1 MDLRLNGISSKN
13 SLLFLNLLR
22 ERNLQA
28 KQNRFGPVLSNY
40 ITAREF
46 DATFILL
53 LSDLWGADL
62 TQPANAPWPGD
73 NGDWTMWDGYLNQ
86 LISDIKSHQIATKL
100 VIDIWNEP
108 EASAFWNRSQ
118 TQYLQMWARTYHT
131 FR

>member
-1 MDLRLNGISSKN
+1 M
-13 SLLFLNLLR
+13 
-22 ERNLQA
+22 E
-28 KQNRFGPVLSNY
+28 NRFNSVLSNY

-62 TQPANAPWPGD
+62 TQPSNAPWPGD
-73 NGDWTMWDGYLNQ
+73 NGDWTMWDGYLDQ
-86 LISDIKSHQIATKL
+86 LVSDIKSHQISTKL

-118 TQYLQMWARTYHT
+118 AQYLQMWGRTYST
-131 FR
+131 FRWVSFCPCFPSSSGSMLSW